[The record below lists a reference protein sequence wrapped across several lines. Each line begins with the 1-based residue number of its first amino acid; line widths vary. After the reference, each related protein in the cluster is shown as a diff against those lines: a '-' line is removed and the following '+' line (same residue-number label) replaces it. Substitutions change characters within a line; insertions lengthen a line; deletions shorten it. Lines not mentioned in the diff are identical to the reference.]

1 MVQSLGFQQ
10 LMATYVTS
18 IIIAVIITITG
29 SFLVIS
35 LSTTIISAVYT
46 TEVSEGL
53 LTMKLGYNDPT
64 SLK

>member
-29 SFLVIS
+29 SLLATS

-53 LTMKLGYNDPT
+53 LTMKLGYKDPT